1 MDKMETAVSYV
12 ERKHLTLLDRRVSTR
27 ILSLY
32 PRAGIN
38 KIATQTQ
45 EHRKKKKRRGIESYE
60 IGKRTEGAY
69 QNAKANR
76 FDLDD
81 ELSVSLRIKSPTW
94 GRTFRYSS
102 PFNPLESGSGR
113 LWVRI
118 RIPESG
124 SDYPLPNGG
133 PTPPAL
139 LPPISRQVCSG
150 DDYKRVNLIG
160 SSESPCHAMWQYLGW
175 RHHWVLPGTPGIPS
189 NANAGPTL
197 TEEPTYE
204 KLGPVSEDSHMIA
217 GLERFHLK
225 VHLGE
230 DSHHFKAEVIG
241 Q

>member
-124 SDYPLPNGG
+124 SDYPLPNGTRSVD
-133 PTPPAL
+133 PRPPHSCRQLADRYVRDTTRNGKGD
-139 LPPISRQVCSG
+139 ISDYAKGFSFSYLYLAGFDRSKRCDLHQVRLFF
-150 DDYKRVNLIG
+150 DINLVV
-160 SSESPCHAMWQYLGW
+160 A
-175 RHHWVLPGTPGIPS
+175 
-189 NANAGPTL
+189 
-197 TEEPTYE
+197 
-204 KLGPVSEDSHMIA
+204 
-217 GLERFHLK
+217 
-225 VHLGE
+225 
-230 DSHHFKAEVIG
+230 
-241 Q
+241 